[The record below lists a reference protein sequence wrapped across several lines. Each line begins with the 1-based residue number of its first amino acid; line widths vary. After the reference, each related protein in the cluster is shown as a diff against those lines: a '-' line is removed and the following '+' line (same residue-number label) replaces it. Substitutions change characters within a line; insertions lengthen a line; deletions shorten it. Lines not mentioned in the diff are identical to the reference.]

1 MTQKRYLIRL
11 TALIAALWLT
21 SSPAVAT
28 AQVVAPPEK
37 GRLTNAL
44 DSIVREAVSRETMIG
59 ATVAIRYGD
68 DMLFARGYGMADLE
82 QHVPVTASTVFKIG
96 SVTKQFT
103 AAIILKLVE
112 DGEIDLEDELG
123 EFLPT
128 FPTHGETVTVHQL
141 LNHTSGIPSYTGQDD
156 FWSRVAPLEL
166 SDEDVVGTVRGMPFD
181 FPAGT
186 EYRYNN
192 TAYFMLGMIIEVVT
206 GRAFREELRDRLL
219 DPLGLEDT
227 FYCEDAT
234 IIPHRA
240 RGYDVDDEGV
250 RNTTFISMETP
261 GAAGAMCA
269 TALDLIRWN
278 QALHGGEVLGE
289 ASYKSMTTAGVLPS
303 GDTLSYG
310 YGLAIGERSGHRLIS
325 HGGGING
332 FNTMLA
338 FYPDDDLTVAVIV
351 NTREGAGPLA
361 ERLANEVLGIDEPGS

>member
-1 MTQKRYLIRL
+1 MIQTRSLLRL
-11 TALIAALWLT
+11 TVLATAFWMT
-21 SSPAVAT
+21 SMPVVAN

-37 GRLTNAL
+37 GRLTDAL
-44 DSIVREAVSRETMIG
+44 DSIVKEALSKETMIG

-82 QHVPVTASTVFKIG
+82 QHVPVTTSTVFKIG

-103 AAIILKLVE
+103 AAIVLSLVE
-112 DGEIDLEDELG
+112 EGEIALQDELG
-123 EFLPT
+123 RFLPT

-141 LNHTSGIPSYTGQDD
+141 LNHTSGIPSYTGQEG

-192 TAYFMLGMIIEVVT
+192 TAYFMLGMIIEAVT
-206 GRAFREELRDRLL
+206 GRTFREELRDRLL

-227 FYCEDAT
+227 YYCEDAT

-240 RGYDVDDEGV
+240 RGYDVDEEGV

-261 GAAGAMCA
+261 GAAGAICA

-278 QALHGGEVLGE
+278 QALHGGEVLGD
-289 ASYKSMTTAGVLPS
+289 ASYELMTTAGVLP
-303 GDTLSYG
+303 GGEALSYG
-310 YGLAIGERSGHRLIS
+310 YGLGISERSGHRVIS

-338 FYPDDDLTVAVIV
+338 FYPGDDLTVAVIV
-351 NTREGAGPLA
+351 NTREGAGALA
-361 ERLANEVLGIDEPGS
+361 VRLANEVLRIEEPGS